1 MLLYSGCLRQLRIR
15 ELVILPRHSCYLEGI
30 ARSRPIDHNI
40 PRRNPHSANLIVA
53 LLIHPMIPKKRA
65 REKAAEGSGEEK
77 QPRPSKRSL
86 RARPAPA
93 ATIAGTATSLV
104 PPKLYQ
110 RRKKETGTLETPVSI
125 EKKGPETTAV
135 TASTIDDANDQ
146 PSRSYWLMKAEPETR
161 IEKGKDVKF
170 SIDDLR
176 ASGKPA
182 GWDGGVSPRLTLDG
196 RRALWDFC

>member
-1 MLLYSGCLRQLRIR
+1 MLLHRGCLRQLRIKK
-15 ELVILPRHSCYLEGI
+15 LVILPRHSCYPEGR

-40 PRRNPHSANLIVA
+40 PHRNPHSANLIVA
-53 LLIHPMIPKKRA
+53 LLIRPMPPKKRV
-65 REKAAEGSGEEK
+65 REKAAAEDSGEEK

-86 RARPAPA
+86 RARPVPA
-93 ATIAGTATSLV
+93 ATVAGTTTSLV
-104 PPKLYQ
+104 PPKLHQ
-110 RRKKETGTLETPVSI
+110 RRKKEAGTLETPVSK
-125 EKKGPETTAV
+125 EKKGPETTVV

-176 ASGKPA
+176 ACEKPA

-196 RRALWDFC
+196 RGSEWM